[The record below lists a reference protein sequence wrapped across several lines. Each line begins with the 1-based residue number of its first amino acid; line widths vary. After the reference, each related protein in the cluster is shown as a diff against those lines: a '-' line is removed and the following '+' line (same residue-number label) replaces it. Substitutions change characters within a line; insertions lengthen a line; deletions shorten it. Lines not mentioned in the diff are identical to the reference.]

1 MSTKNIFVTMPT
13 LAPLDEVKPMLE
25 SIWDSGIM
33 THNGPLVQRFEKEVG
48 EYLNI
53 SNVVSCVNG
62 TIALQMAIRA
72 LELKGEIITTPFTFI
87 ATANSIL
94 WENCTPVFAD
104 IDPETFNI
112 DPTKIEDKI
121 TYHTVGIMPV
131 HVFGN
136 ACDIDAID
144 AIAKKHNLKVIYDA
158 AHAVGVKYHGKCIF
172 EYGDISTTSFHATKM
187 LNTAEGGA
195 CFTTNPELDAKLRR
209 IRFFGFENHADIV
222 EDGTNAKMTEVHAA
236 IGLANIK
243 YLTIALN
250 DRKIK
255 YMHYKEQLSQNPTL
269 TFQKIIEDCNY
280 SYFPVVFKDETDL
293 LKVLKELNAQ
303 NIFPRR
309 YFYPSINTFNRLF
322 PYVNMPQS
330 EDIAS
335 RILCLPLYYTLEM
348 ATIDKIVTI
357 ILNTLENK

>member
-62 TIALQMAIRA
+62 TIALQMASRA

-112 DPTKIEDKI
+112 DPTKIEV
-121 TYHTVGIMPV
+121 T
-131 HVFGN
+131 
-136 ACDIDAID
+136 DIHKTTICPLARVMR
-144 AIAKKHNLKVIYDA
+144 KELK
-158 AHAVGVKYHGKCIF
+158 
-172 EYGDISTTSFHATKM
+172 
-187 LNTAEGGA
+187 
-195 CFTTNPELDAKLRR
+195 
-209 IRFFGFENHADIV
+209 
-222 EDGTNAKMTEVHAA
+222 
-236 IGLANIK
+236 
-243 YLTIALN
+243 

-255 YMHYKEQLSQNPTL
+255 KLKKLL
-269 TFQKIIEDCNY
+269 TR
-280 SYFPVVFKDETDL
+280 L
-293 LKVLKELNAQ
+293 LL
-303 NIFPRR
+303 
-309 YFYPSINTFNRLF
+309 
-322 PYVNMPQS
+322 
-330 EDIAS
+330 
-335 RILCLPLYYTLEM
+335 
-348 ATIDKIVTI
+348 
-357 ILNTLENK
+357 